1 MTKLFIFL
9 FIFYFI
15 FFFVG
20 GGQIFIQIYEKKNQ
34 FFGNFVTERPFF
46 VCVKSHFS
54 PKDPSLGSGEVQ
66 YVDID
71 LGDIYQSTVAVLG
84 GSDEGAWEGPFYPSW
99 VINPKGSER
108 VLF

>member
-1 MTKLFIFL
+1 M
-9 FIFYFI
+9 
-15 FFFVG
+15 G
-20 GGQIFIQIYEKKNQ
+20 GGKFSSKFMKKKI
-34 FFGNFVTERPFF
+34 NFLEILSQKDLFC